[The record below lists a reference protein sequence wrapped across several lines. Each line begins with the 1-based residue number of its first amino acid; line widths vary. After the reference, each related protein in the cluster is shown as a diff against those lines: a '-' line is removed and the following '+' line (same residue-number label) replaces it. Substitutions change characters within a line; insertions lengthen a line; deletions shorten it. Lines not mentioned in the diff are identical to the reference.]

1 MSAGRSDMSVTA
13 PLGAPGPQTPPT
25 SGAGKGFWQRSQA
38 AVRDLWI
45 AGVLLALIIGFS
57 VDAPVFLSRANWLN
71 TSATAIE
78 VLLLAVGQ
86 TFVICTGGI
95 DLSVGA
101 ILGFSGMVG
110 AWVMTHE
117 FSVTAG
123 GGGHP
128 LIVLV
133 GIVCTLAAAAVIG
146 LLNGVLVAFAD
157 IPPFVVTLGTLGV
170 ATGLGYLLN
179 NGQEISNIPA
189 SLTRLGNTNIGGWIP
204 VPVAV
209 ALVLTI
215 ICALLLAKTRFG
227 AYSLSVG
234 DSREAVVRAGI
245 ADRRHLVK
253 VYALSGILAGVAGVL
268 VMARLGAGSPTS
280 GANDELNA
288 IAAVVIGGASLFGG
302 RGTILG
308 SLIGTSIIAVL
319 LTGLVIIN
327 VPPFWQEVVVGAV
340 LILAVYIDQ
349 LRTRRRTRS

>member
-1 MSAGRSDMSVTA
+1 MSLSTQRNA
-13 PLGAPGPQTPPT
+13 PVPGAPAAGPRR
-25 SGAGKGFWQRSQA
+25 GFWQRSQA
-38 AVRDLWI
+38 AARDLWI
-45 AGVLLALIIGFS
+45 GGVLIALIIGFS
-57 VDAPVFLSRANWLN
+57 IDAPVFLSRANWLN

-110 AWVMTHE
+110 AWVMTHA
-117 FSVTAG
+117 FTVGAA

-128 LIVLV
+128 IVVLV
-133 GIVCTLAAAAVIG
+133 GIVVTLAAAAAVG
-146 LLNGVLVAFAD
+146 VLNGALVAFAD

-170 ATGLGYLLN
+170 AAGLGFLLN
-179 NGQEISNIPA
+179 NGQEISTIPA
-189 SLTRLGNTNIGGWIP
+189 SLTRLGNTNLGGWIP

-209 ALVLTI
+209 AVVLTVV
-215 ICALLLAKTRFG
+215 CGLLLAKTRFG
-227 AYSLSVG
+227 AYSLAVG

-245 ADRRHLVK
+245 ADRRHLLK
-253 VYALSGILAGVAGVL
+253 VYALSGTLAGVAGVL

-302 RGTILG
+302 RGTIVG
-308 SLIGTSIIAVL
+308 SVIGTSIIAVL

-349 LRTRRRTRS
+349 LRTKKRTRS